1 MTPKRNDI
9 LSFYNEY
16 RRPLLLDGAMGSYLT
31 QKGYD
36 SDKILWQSIHNIQN
50 PKAIKLIH
58 NEYIDA
64 GVDIITTNTF
74 RTNPAA
80 VKKSNIGITN
90 FEFVKRSVELTIES
104 RRDLKLII
112 AGSNAPAE
120 DCYQTE
126 RTLLPLDL
134 EYNHKKHIEMLW
146 NNGVDIILN
155 ETFSHWDEIDIVSK
169 FCNENKLPFIISFYF
184 NDELKLLSGEPLLEA
199 IKFVS
204 DFSPIAIGFNCV
216 KIQTF
221 KIFIEHNPMNYKHGF
236 YFNCGCGNVND
247 GILSGCIEPEVY
259 AKTLKPFIN
268 YNTLLIGSCCAS
280 TPLHTHKIKEL
291 LDEVY
296 RN

>member
-1 MTPKRNDI
+1 
-9 LSFYNEY
+9 
-16 RRPLLLDGAMGSYLT
+16 MGSYLV
-31 QKGYD
+31 QKGFQA
-36 SDKILWQSIHNIQN
+36 DKILWQSIHNIQN
-50 PKAIKLIH
+50 PKVIKLIH

-64 GVDIITTNTF
+64 GIDIITTNTF

-90 FEFVKRSVELTIES
+90 FEFVKKSVDLAIES

-120 DCYQTE
+120 DCYQIE

-155 ETFSHWDEIDIVSK
+155 ETFSHWDEIEIVSK
-169 FCNENKLPFIISFYF
+169 FCNENRLPFIISFYF

-199 IKFVS
+199 IKFVN
-204 DFSPIAIGFNCV
+204 DFSPIAIGFNCIRIH
-216 KIQTF
+216 KY
-221 KIFIEHNPMNYKHGF
+221 KKFIEYNPINYKYGF
-236 YFNCGCGNVND
+236 YLNCGLSTVNEEL
-247 GILSGCIEPEVY
+247 LSGCIEPEVY

-268 YNTLLIGSCCAS
+268 YNTLFLGSCCGS
-280 TPLHTHKIKEL
+280 SPLHTHKIKEL